1 MYGLIT
7 RLSVVPGRR
16 DEMIAIL
23 KEGATGM
30 PGCLA
35 YVVAKDISDGGGL
48 WVTEVWDNSASHDA
62 SLSLP
67 SVRKA
72 MNRAQGII
80 TNFDDVATTT
90 PTWGV
95 GLPNP

>member
-7 RLSVVPGRR
+7 KLTVLPGRR
-16 DEMIAIL
+16 DEMVAIL

-30 PGCLA
+30 PGCSS
-35 YVVAKDISDGGGL
+35 YVVAKDFSNEAVL
-48 WVTEVWDNSASHDA
+48 WVTEVWDSSANHDS

-67 SVRKA
+67 QVRKA

-80 TNFDDVATTT
+80 EDFDNVATTT
-90 PTWGV
+90 PAWGV
-95 GLPNP
+95 GLPAT